1 MKTAKYID
9 EAQTKIAL
17 TYNGRTIEV
26 PVNPHNAVYKKILA
40 DGIVIEPYQMEI
52 NNG

>member
-1 MKTAKYID
+1 MKTAKYANQ
-9 EAQTKIAL
+9 EQTKILL

-40 DGIVIEPYQMEI
+40 DGIEMMPFTEL
-52 NNG
+52 

>member
-1 MKTAKYID
+1 MKTAKYAN
-9 EAQTKIAL
+9 EEQTKILL

-40 DGIVIEPYQMEI
+40 EKIEIQSY
-52 NNG
+52 NV

>member
-1 MKTAKYID
+1 MKTAKYAN
-9 EAQTKIAL
+9 EEQTKILL

-40 DGIVIEPYQMEI
+40 EQIVIQPY
-52 NNG
+52 